1 MEYENEFYK
10 EICNAVSAKEHKEI
24 CDKYNK
30 DFKLVML
37 CIEQS
42 LDIDMMSST
51 TMDRDT
57 FHKTIQEQLKLKS
70 L

>member
-10 EICNAVSAKEHKEI
+10 EICNAVSAKEHKQV

-30 DFKLVML
+30 DFSLTML
-37 CIEQS
+37 CITQA
-42 LDIDMMSST
+42 LDIDMRST
-51 TMDRDT
+51 TVDRDI
-57 FHKTIQEQLKLKS
+57 FHKRIQEQLKLKS